1 MNLTIQTQIEFITFV
16 LQKKQYFRIERMI
29 KSTFFYLSLVLIL
42 ALTSCQKKVDLIV
55 HNATVYTME
64 DNIGKASSFVVDDGK
79 FIAVGGEELLNTYN
93 ANKVLDLKELPVYPG
108 FIDSHCHFLSL
119 GLSLQKVD
127 LTGTRS
133 FEEVVGRVKDFAKNK
148 KLKAIIGRGWDQN
161 DWEVK
166 TFPNKTIL
174 DELFPDIPVAL
185 RRIDGHAL
193 LVNQKALDLAGIDIY
208 TEIKGGSI
216 IKENGKLTGVLVD
229 SPMKLISKILPKPSL
244 AEKIKALKDAE
255 KISFENGLTTVS
267 VAGLNKDDIYLID
280 SLQKSNELS
289 IKIYAM
295 ISNSKDN
302 IEHFLSNGPII
313 NDKLTVRSFKI
324 YADGALGSRGAA
336 LKSDYFDLKNHRG
349 SFITSKD
356 SLENLAYKLAST
368 SFQMNTHAIG
378 DDANKVVLEA
388 YNKALV
394 FSEDPRWRIEHAQI
408 IDTSDIKLFNRK
420 IIPSVQPT
428 HATSDMYWAEDR
440 LGKKRLQGA
449 YAYKLLLEKTGRIAL
464 GTDFPVENVSP
475 IKTFFSAVFREDSN
489 LYPED
494 GYLPNNKLSK
504 LEALKGMTIWGA
516 YSNFEERQK
525 GSIEVGKA
533 ADFVILDRDL
543 LDESK
548 KRILNAKIVATILD
562 GNIVYSNRIN

>member
-1 MNLTIQTQIEFITFV
+1 MSFE
-16 LQKKQYFRIERMI
+16 KKQNFRIERMI
-29 KSTFFYLSLVLIL
+29 KNIFFYFGLALIL
-42 ALTSCQKKVDLIV
+42 SLTSCQKKVDLIV
-55 HNATVYTME
+55 HNATVYTMG

-79 FIAVGGEELLNTYN
+79 FVAVGGEELLNTFN
-93 ANKVLDLKELPVYPG
+93 ANKILDLKELPVYPG

-133 FEEVVGRVKDFAKNK
+133 FEEVLGRVKDFAKNK
-148 KLKAIIGRGWDQN
+148 KLKAIVGRGWDQN
-161 DWEVK
+161 DWEEK

-174 DELFPDIPVAL
+174 DELFPETPVAL

-193 LVNQKALDLAGIDIY
+193 LVNQKALDLAGIGVN
-208 TEIKGGSI
+208 TKIKGGSI

-229 SPMKLISKILPKPSL
+229 APMKLISNILPKPSIT
-244 AEKIKALKDAE
+244 EKIKALKDAE

-280 SLQKSNELS
+280 SLQKSNALS
-289 IKIYAM
+289 IKVYAM
-295 ISNSKDN
+295 ISNSEDN
-302 IEHFLSNGPII
+302 IAHFLSNGPII
-313 NDKLTVRSFKI
+313 TEKLTVRSFKI

-336 LKSDYFDLKNHRG
+336 LKSDYSDLKKHRG

-378 DDANKVVLEA
+378 DDANKAVLEA

-394 FSEDPRWRIEHAQI
+394 FSDDPRWRIEHAQI

-449 YAYKLLLEKTGRIAL
+449 YAYKLLLEKSGRIAL

>member
-1 MNLTIQTQIEFITFV
+1 
-16 LQKKQYFRIERMI
+16 MI
-29 KSTFFYLSLVLIL
+29 KNIFFYFGLALIL
-42 ALTSCQKKVDLIV
+42 SLTSCQKKVDLIV
-55 HNATVYTME
+55 HNATVYTMG

-79 FIAVGGEELLNTYN
+79 FIAVGGEELLNTFK
-93 ANKVLDLKELPVYPG
+93 ANKILDLKELPVYPG

-133 FEEVVGRVKDFAKNK
+133 FEEVLGRVKDFAKNK
-148 KLKAIIGRGWDQN
+148 KLKAIVGRGWDQN
-161 DWEVK
+161 DWEEK

-174 DELFPDIPVAL
+174 DELFPETPVAL

-193 LVNQKALDLAGIDIY
+193 LVNQKALDLAGIDVN
-208 TEIKGGSI
+208 TKIKGGSI

-229 SPMKLISKILPKPSL
+229 APMKLISNILPKPSIT
-244 AEKIKALKDAE
+244 EKIKALKDAE

-280 SLQKSNELS
+280 SLQKSNALS
-289 IKIYAM
+289 IKVYAM
-295 ISNSKDN
+295 ISNSEDN
-302 IEHFLSNGPII
+302 IAHFLSNGPII
-313 NDKLTVRSFKI
+313 TDKLTVRSFKI

-336 LKSDYFDLKNHRG
+336 LKSDYSDLKKHRG

-394 FSEDPRWRIEHAQI
+394 FSDDPRWRIEHAQI

-449 YAYKLLLEKTGRIAL
+449 YAYKLLLEKSGRIAL

-543 LDESK
+543 LDEPK

>member
-1 MNLTIQTQIEFITFV
+1 
-16 LQKKQYFRIERMI
+16 MI
-29 KSTFFYLSLVLIL
+29 KNVFFYFSLTLAL

-55 HNATVYTME
+55 HNATVYTMG

-79 FIAVGGEELLNTYN
+79 FIAVGGEELLNTFK

-119 GLSLQKVD
+119 GLSIQKVD

-133 FEEVVGRVKDFAKNK
+133 FEEVIGRVKDFAKNK
-148 KLKAIIGRGWDQN
+148 KLKAIVGRGWDQN
-161 DWEVK
+161 DWKEK
-166 TFPNKTIL
+166 SFPNKTIL
-174 DELFPDIPVAL
+174 DELFPEIPVAL

-193 LVNQKALDLAGIDIY
+193 LVNQKALDLAGIDIN
-208 TEIKGGSI
+208 TKIKGGSI
-216 IKENGKLTGVLVD
+216 VKEKGKLTGILVD
-229 SPMKLISKILPKPSL
+229 APMRLISNILPKPSIT
-244 AEKIKALKDAE
+244 EKIKALKDAE
-255 KISFENGLTTVS
+255 KMSFENGLTTVS
-267 VAGLNKDDIYLID
+267 IAGLNKDDIYLID

-289 IKIYAM
+289 IRVYAM
-295 ISNSKDN
+295 ISNNKYN
-302 IEHFLSNGPII
+302 LTHFLSKGPITT
-313 NDKLTVRSFKI
+313 DKLTVRSFKI

-336 LKSDYFDLKNHRG
+336 LKSDYSDLKKHRG

-394 FSEDPRWRIEHAQI
+394 FSDDPRWRIEHAQI

-440 LGKKRLQGA
+440 LGKKRLKGA
-449 YAYKLLLEKTGRIAL
+449 YAYKLLLKKSGRIAL

-475 IKTFFSAVFREDSN
+475 IKTFFSAVFREDSD
-489 LYPED
+489 LYPKG

-525 GSIEVGKA
+525 GSIEVGKV

-543 LDESK
+543 LDEPK

>member
-1 MNLTIQTQIEFITFV
+1 MSFE
-16 LQKKQYFRIERMI
+16 KKQNFRIERMI
-29 KSTFFYLSLVLIL
+29 KNIFFYFGLALIL
-42 ALTSCQKKVDLIV
+42 SLTSCQKKVDLIV
-55 HNATVYTME
+55 HNATVYTMG
-64 DNIGKASSFVVDDGK
+64 DNIGRASSFVVDDGK
-79 FIAVGGEELLNTYN
+79 FIAVGGEELLKTFK
-93 ANKVLDLKELPVYPG
+93 ANKILDLKELPVYPG

-161 DWEVK
+161 DWEEK

-174 DELFPDIPVAL
+174 DELFPDTPVAL

-216 IKENGKLTGVLVD
+216 IKENGKLTGVLID
-229 SPMKLISKILPKPSL
+229 SPMKLISNILPKPSIT
-244 AEKIKALKDAE
+244 EKIKALKDAE

-280 SLQKSNELS
+280 SLQKSNALS
-289 IKIYAM
+289 IKVYAM
-295 ISNSKDN
+295 ISNSEDN
-302 IEHFLSNGPII
+302 IAHFLSNGPII
-313 NDKLTVRSFKI
+313 TDKLTVRSFKI

-336 LKSDYFDLKNHRG
+336 LKSDYSDLKKHRG

-378 DDANKVVLEA
+378 DDANKAVLEA

-394 FSEDPRWRIEHAQI
+394 FSDDPRWRIEHAQI

-440 LGKKRLQGA
+440 LGKKRLLGA

-494 GYLPNNKLSK
+494 GYLPDNKLSK
-504 LEALKGMTIWGA
+504 IEALKGMTIWGA

-543 LDESK
+543 LDEPK

>member
-1 MNLTIQTQIEFITFV
+1 MSFEKIKQIFPLE
-16 LQKKQYFRIERMI
+16 LKKMV
-29 KSTFFYLSLVLIL
+29 KSIFFYLSLSIILIL
-42 ALTSCQKKVDLIV
+42 PSCQKKVDLIV
-55 HNATVYTME
+55 HNASIYTMA
-64 DNIGKASSFVVDDGK
+64 DNIGKASSFVVNKGK
-79 FIAVGGEELLNTYN
+79 FIAVGGEELLNIYK
-93 ANKVLDLKELPVYPG
+93 AKKILDLKELPVYPG
-108 FIDSHCHFLSL
+108 FIDSHCHFVSL

-133 FEEVVGRVKDFAKNK
+133 FEEVIGRIKDFAKNK

-161 DWEVK
+161 DWEEK
-166 TFPNKTIL
+166 TFPNKSIL
-174 DELFPDIPVAL
+174 DEMFPDIPVAL
-185 RRIDGHAL
+185 RRVDGHAM
-193 LVNQKALDLAGIDIY
+193 LVNQKALDIAGIDPETKIN
-208 TEIKGGSI
+208 GGSI
-216 IKENGKLTGVLVD
+216 IKENGKLTGILVD
-229 SPMKLISKILPKPSL
+229 APMRLISNILPKPSII
-244 AEKIKALKDAE
+244 EKVKALKDAE
-255 KISFENGLTTVS
+255 KISFENGLTSVS
-267 VAGLNKDDIYLID
+267 IAGLNKNDIYLID

-289 IKIYAM
+289 IRVYAM
-295 ISNSKDN
+295 IANTKDN
-302 IEHFLSNGPII
+302 FEYFLSNGPII
-313 NDKLTVRSFKI
+313 TDKLTARSFKI

-336 LKSDYFDLKNHRG
+336 LKSDYSDLKKHKG

-356 SLENLAYKLAST
+356 SLEKLAYKLATT

-378 DDANKVVLEA
+378 DEANKAVLEA

-394 FSEDPRWRIEHAQI
+394 FSDDPRWRIEHAQI

-440 LGKKRLQGA
+440 LGKKRLEGA
-449 YAYKLLLEKTGRIAL
+449 YAYKSLLEKSGRIAL

-489 LYPED
+489 LFPED
-494 GYLPNNKLSK
+494 GYLPSNKLSK

-516 YSNFEERQK
+516 YSNFEEHIK
-525 GSIEVGKA
+525 GSIEVGKV

-548 KRILNAKIVATILD
+548 KRILNAKIVATILN

>member
-1 MNLTIQTQIEFITFV
+1 
-16 LQKKQYFRIERMI
+16 MI
-29 KSTFFYLSLVLIL
+29 KNIFFYFGLGFILSLI
-42 ALTSCQKKVDLIV
+42 SCQKKVDLIV
-55 HNATVYTME
+55 HNATVYTMG

-79 FIAVGGEELLNTYN
+79 FIAVGGEELLNTFK
-93 ANKVLDLKELPVYPG
+93 ANKILDLKELPVYPG

-133 FEEVVGRVKDFAKNK
+133 FEEVLGRVKDFAKNK

-161 DWEVK
+161 DWEEK

-174 DELFPDIPVAL
+174 DELFPETPVAL

-193 LVNQKALDLAGIDIY
+193 LVNQKALDLAGININ
-208 TEIKGGSI
+208 TKIKGGSI

-229 SPMKLISKILPKPSL
+229 SPMKLISNILPKPSIT
-244 AEKIKALKDAE
+244 EKIKALKDAE

-280 SLQKSNELS
+280 SLQKSNALS

-295 ISNSKDN
+295 ISNSEDN
-302 IEHFLSNGPII
+302 IAHFLSNGPII
-313 NDKLTVRSFKI
+313 TDKLTVRSFKI

-336 LKSDYFDLKNHRG
+336 LKSDYSDLKNHRG

-449 YAYKLLLEKTGRIAL
+449 YAYKLLLEKSGRIAL

-494 GYLPNNKLSK
+494 GYLPDNKLSK
-504 LEALKGMTIWGA
+504 IEALKGMTIWGA

-543 LDESK
+543 LDEPK

>member
-1 MNLTIQTQIEFITFV
+1 
-16 LQKKQYFRIERMI
+16 MI
-29 KSTFFYLSLVLIL
+29 KNIFFYFGLGFILTLI
-42 ALTSCQKKVDLIV
+42 SCQKKVDLIV
-55 HNATVYTME
+55 HNATVYTMG
-64 DNIGKASSFVVDDGK
+64 DNIGRASSFVVDDGK
-79 FIAVGGEELLNTYN
+79 FIAVGGEELLKTFK
-93 ANKVLDLKELPVYPG
+93 ANKILDLKELPVYPG

-161 DWEVK
+161 DWEEK

-174 DELFPDIPVAL
+174 DELFPDTPVAL

-193 LVNQKALDLAGIDIY
+193 LVNQKALDLAGININ

-216 IKENGKLTGVLVD
+216 IKENGKLTGVLID
-229 SPMKLISKILPKPSL
+229 SPMKLISNILPKPSIT
-244 AEKIKALKDAE
+244 EKIKALKDAE

-267 VAGLNKDDIYLID
+267 VAGLNKNDIYLID
-280 SLQKSNELS
+280 SLQKSNALS

-295 ISNSKDN
+295 ISNSEDN
-302 IEHFLSNGPII
+302 IAHFLSNGPII
-313 NDKLTVRSFKI
+313 TDKLTVRSFKI

-336 LKSDYFDLKNHRG
+336 LKSDYSDLKNHKG

-378 DDANKVVLEA
+378 DNANKVVLQA

-440 LGKKRLQGA
+440 LGKKRLLGA

-494 GYLPNNKLSK
+494 GYLPDNKLSK
-504 LEALKGMTIWGA
+504 IEALKGMTIWGA

-543 LDESK
+543 LDEPK

>member
-1 MNLTIQTQIEFITFV
+1 
-16 LQKKQYFRIERMI
+16 MI
-29 KSTFFYLSLVLIL
+29 KNIFFYFGLALILSLI
-42 ALTSCQKKVDLIV
+42 SCQKKVDLIV
-55 HNATVYTME
+55 HNANVYTMG
-64 DNIGKASSFVVDDGK
+64 DNIGRASSFVVDNGK
-79 FIAVGGEELLNTYN
+79 FIAVGGEELLKTFK
-93 ANKVLDLKELPVYPG
+93 ANKILDLKELPVYPG

-133 FEEVVGRVKDFAKNK
+133 FEEVIGRVKDFAKNK

-161 DWEVK
+161 DWEEK

-174 DELFPDIPVAL
+174 DELFPDTPVAL

-193 LVNQKALDLAGIDIY
+193 LVNQKALDLAGIDIN
-208 TEIKGGSI
+208 TNIKGGSI
-216 IKENGKLTGVLVD
+216 MKENGKLTGILVD
-229 SPMKLISKILPKPSL
+229 APMKLISNILPKPSIT
-244 AEKIKALKDAE
+244 EKIKALKDAE

-267 VAGLNKDDIYLID
+267 IAGLNKNDIYLID
-280 SLQKSNELS
+280 SLQKSNALS

-295 ISNSKDN
+295 ISNSEDN
-302 IEHFLSNGPII
+302 VAHFLSNGPILT
-313 NDKLTVRSFKI
+313 DKLTVRSFKI

-336 LKSDYFDLKNHRG
+336 LKSDYSDLKNHKG

-378 DDANKVVLEA
+378 DNANKVVLQA

-440 LGKKRLQGA
+440 LGKKRLLGA

-475 IKTFFSAVFREDSN
+475 IKTFFSAVFREDSS

-494 GYLPNNKLSK
+494 GYLPDNKLSK
-504 LEALKGMTIWGA
+504 IEALKGMTIWGA

-543 LDESK
+543 LDEPK

>member
-1 MNLTIQTQIEFITFV
+1 MSFE
-16 LQKKQYFRIERMI
+16 KKQNFRIERMI
-29 KSTFFYLSLVLIL
+29 KNIFFYFGLALIL
-42 ALTSCQKKVDLIV
+42 SLTSCQKKVDLIV
-55 HNATVYTME
+55 HNATVYTMG
-64 DNIGKASSFVVDDGK
+64 DNIGKASSFVVDGGK
-79 FIAVGGEELLNTYN
+79 FVAVGGEELLNTYN
-93 ANKVLDLKELPVYPG
+93 ANKILDLKELPVYPG

-148 KLKAIIGRGWDQN
+148 KLKAIVGRGWDQN
-161 DWEVK
+161 DWEEK

-174 DELFPDIPVAL
+174 DELFPEIPVAL

-193 LVNQKALDLAGIDIY
+193 LVNQKALDLAGIGVK
-208 TEIKGGSI
+208 TKIKGGSI

-229 SPMKLISKILPKPSL
+229 APMKLISNILPMPSIT
-244 AEKIKALKDAE
+244 EKIKALKDAE

-280 SLQKSNELS
+280 SLQKSNVLS
-289 IKIYAM
+289 IKVYAM
-295 ISNSKDN
+295 ISNSEDN
-302 IEHFLSNGPII
+302 IAHFLSNGPII
-313 NDKLTVRSFKI
+313 TDKLTVRSFKI

-336 LKSDYFDLKNHRG
+336 LKSDYSDLKKHRG

-378 DDANKVVLEA
+378 DDANKAVLEA

-394 FSEDPRWRIEHAQI
+394 FSDDPRWRIEHAQI

-449 YAYKLLLEKTGRIAL
+449 YAYKLLLEKSGRISL